1 MDYLIIYDLPR
12 EKSSLL
18 VKINRELHK
27 IGAERIQHS
36 IWESKKL
43 DNLKDIAELIRDN
56 GGEAMVLE
64 ENVVF

>member
-1 MDYLIIYDLPR
+1 MDYIIIYDLPSD
-12 EKSSLL
+12 KKSLL
-18 VKINRELHK
+18 VKVNRELHK

-36 IWESKKL
+36 IWESSKL
-43 DNLKDIAELIRDN
+43 DSLKEIAELIRDN